1 VAGPRVAGRQNHP
14 GSTAG
19 PAPSA
24 PGRDSAEKGTVRASR
39 APRRLAR
46 FVRMRQ
52 SQVLNEE
59 RPSNRSIPR
68 STPSHVSWITSSA
81 TAGSATYSDAR
92 RTRGAW

>member
-1 VAGPRVAGRQNHP
+1 
-14 GSTAG
+14 
-19 PAPSA
+19 
-24 PGRDSAEKGTVRASR
+24 
-39 APRRLAR
+39 
-46 FVRMRQ
+46 MRQ

-68 STPSHVSWITSSA
+68 STPSHVSWTTSSA